1 MCRIMNIRIAF
12 LFLILL
18 VVLTCR
24 CGSDDGSKINV
35 LILQPDG
42 HVGKDA
48 VICSNDPDQNFGEV
62 MELGANVTT
71 PQGTPLIQRSLFE
84 FDLSEIPD
92 GSEILM
98 AILSLWYAEGSDSV
112 HSVATGPN
120 TAFLQRITADWDEA
134 SVSWN
139 NQPASVITNR
149 VIINSS
155 SELKEDYPE
164 IDATLLVQDMIDN
177 RENSYGFLLMLETE
191 TGVRG
196 LYFASSDH
204 PDPELRPRLHV
215 RYLK

>member
-1 MCRIMNIRIAF
+1 MKRNIRSTLLLLLAF
-12 LFLILL
+12 LI
-18 VVLTCR
+18 TQ
-24 CGSDDGSKINV
+24 CGSDDERNLKV
-35 LILQPDG
+35 LIVQPDG
-42 HVGKDA
+42 QGGKDA
-48 VICSNDPDQNFGEV
+48 IIRSSGPDQNYGGEI
-62 MELGANVTT
+62 ELAANVTT
-71 PQGTPLIQRSLFE
+71 AQGPPFIQRALFD
-84 FDLSEIPD
+84 FDLSKIPA

-98 AILSLWYAEGSDSV
+98 ATLSLWYAEGSDSV

-120 TAFLQRITADWDEA
+120 TAFLQRITSTWNEA
-134 SVSWN
+134 TVTWN

-155 SELKEDYPE
+155 SEPEEDYPE

-177 RENSYGFLLMLETE
+177 RENSFGFLLMLETE
-191 TGVRG
+191 TGSRG